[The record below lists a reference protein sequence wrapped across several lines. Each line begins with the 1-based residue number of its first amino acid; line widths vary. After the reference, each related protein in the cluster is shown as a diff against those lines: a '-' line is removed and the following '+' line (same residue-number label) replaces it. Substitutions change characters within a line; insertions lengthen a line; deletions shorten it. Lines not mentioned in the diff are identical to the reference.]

1 MASEGPLSPSTT
13 AEQGSGNAWTTPG
26 NITASDNAY
35 ASYTRSTASG
45 NKILAVTGFGFAI
58 PTGATIDGIL
68 VEIEGK
74 VDVGPD
80 GVFVGITKNGTS
92 SAAAKTT
99 PEMTTT
105 EQYQSYGGASDLWGL
120 TWTVAEINAAT
131 FGIRWHPD
139 EADGVVVSLDHARIT
154 VYYTPGP
161 IALGDGSLVFTGKGL
176 TVVPVTYLPVGDGAI
191 AFDGKGLTL
200 VPATPL
206 PLGDGA
212 LEFTGQSGTGILRDA
227 FRSAPSLR
235 VDFYSSAGAK
245 LDLQPL
251 QGTDILQASYTLGV
265 NRIGSFMLTVAADCE
280 AAAGATAGRQVWV
293 YRNNE
298 GLVFKGTIM
307 SQQITAGADGKLVM
321 KIAGLSTGAQLLW
334 KTTLLG
340 KTFDN
345 QTLSTVVT
353 ALLTSS
359 GFSSGSIASPSTNY
373 TGRFDAV
380 NIWEALMRVA
390 ETFGLLLREDNLS
403 TTIDIGAFGDVSGV
417 IFSNVPEITP
427 ELAENEDYLPI
438 KSIRIA
444 SESKEVWNKIIP
456 LGHQQGI
463 AGSDSWLT
471 LADSDRSSPY
481 TISSATPSG
490 QPTYYYIGD
499 STSQTAY
506 GTRERAVTFNHILP
520 LGTSATDKLRAANAL
535 YDAAVNYLQLYK
547 DEQVVYDVQ
556 VTNLKHLDGSAY
568 RFQAGDK
575 IHVEYEGMVTDE
587 DGARTWKSVDAD
599 LFLMD
604 FTRTFNE
611 DGSDDWRFTLSTVD
625 RVLQTPEMIQARAY
639 SGVHSVQTVPL
650 PFALFG
656 DNVGRFSEAGLQL
669 TSDATE
675 DFYGIAES
683 HKISWLQS
691 TFAGDPIGDMWGV
704 YGTTTSYKWGVMIRR
719 AFKLAEGGQIFDGI
733 WDPGTETFV
742 ASYTLLGG
750 GSGSKKFAVEDEAN
764 EVLGL
769 WKNGSTDDYVLRVR
783 QGGSAANVMVQGW
796 GLELTIASGAI
807 TVIHAWHLVDTES
820 DAASDDLDTI
830 NGGSIGQ
837 IIVITAANSARTVV
851 VKDGTGN
858 LKLAGDCTLDNRED
872 TLMLLYDGIT
882 WLELA
887 RSNNGA

>member
-1 MASEGPLSPSTT
+1 
-13 AEQGSGNAWTTPG
+13 
-26 NITASDNAY
+26 
-35 ASYTRSTASG
+35 
-45 NKILAVTGFGFAI
+45 
-58 PTGATIDGIL
+58 
-68 VEIEGK
+68 
-74 VDVGPD
+74 
-80 GVFVGITKNGTS
+80 
-92 SAAAKTT
+92 
-99 PEMTTT
+99 
-105 EQYQSYGGASDLWGL
+105 
-120 TWTVAEINAAT
+120 
-131 FGIRWHPD
+131 
-139 EADGVVVSLDHARIT
+139 
-154 VYYTPGP
+154 
-161 IALGDGSLVFTGKGL
+161 
-176 TVVPVTYLPVGDGAI
+176 
-191 AFDGKGLTL
+191 
-200 VPATPL
+200 
-206 PLGDGA
+206 
-212 LEFTGQSGTGILRDA
+212 
-227 FRSAPSLR
+227 

-280 AAAGATAGRQVWV
+280 AAAGATGAREVWV

-298 GLVFKGTIM
+298 GLVFKGVIM
-307 SQQITAGADGKLVM
+307 SQAITASADGKLVM
-321 KIAGLSTGAQLLW
+321 RIAGLSTGVKLLW

-340 KTFDN
+340 KTFAQ

-353 ALLTSS
+353 ALLTDS

-373 TGRFDAV
+373 EGRFDVA

-390 ETFGLLLREDNLS
+390 ETFGLLLREDNLT

-427 ELAENEDYLPI
+427 ELAENENYLPI

-481 TISSATPSG
+481 TIQSATPSG

-520 LGTSATDKLRAANAL
+520 LGASATDKLRAANAL

-639 SGVHSVQTVPL
+639 SGIQSVQTAPMPEL
-650 PFALFG
+650 EFG
-656 DNVGRFSEAGLQL
+656 DGIGRLDKVGLQF
-669 TSDATE
+669 ATGG
-675 DFYGIAES
+675 FNI
-683 HKISWLQS
+683 
-691 TFAGDPIGDMWGV
+691 TGV
-704 YGTTTSYKWGVMIRR
+704 Y
-719 AFKLAEGGQIFDGI
+719 
-733 WDPGTETFV
+733 FV
-742 ASYTLLGG
+742 DELL
-750 GSGSKKFAVEDEAN
+750 
-764 EVLGL
+764 
-769 WKNGSTDDYVLRVR
+769 
-783 QGGSAANVMVQGW
+783 
-796 GLELTIASGAI
+796 GAI
-807 TVIHAWHLVDTES
+807 TSANDRAYFEAGVGPSDVSLALAAARANNTETASVLVTANSSGGSVTLRALDE
-820 DAASDDLDTI
+820 DAATPLAYVILSKLGATGAYGRLQFSNTMLHLPSFSADPTGADLT
-830 NGGSIGQ
+830 NGAIWYNTTSTQLKAYVNGS
-837 IIVITAANSARTVV
+837 VV
-851 VKDGTGN
+851 V
-858 LKLAGDCTLDNRED
+858 LA
-872 TLMLLYDGIT
+872 
-882 WLELA
+882 
-887 RSNNGA
+887 